1 MQKWLP
7 GMVVMLTLLVALIP
21 DGARAQMWTLRTNAG
36 YSNSSFYGG
45 TKLLGDESRNGF
57 AAGIAADYRR
67 QLGDAWS
74 FEFGAYYVQKGAE
87 GKIER
92 NPVDPVQPPIDF
104 AFDGTTKLDYL
115 EFSFLFVGHLAT
127 GTNSEIRAYLGPA
140 LGNLLR
146 ARAKGVLDG
155 EDVDLDIKDNLHT
168 AEFEVV
174 AGIGFTYYLKNDMG
188 LMIDFRNVLGAT
200 SIVGDEF
207 PNDLYTRTHELLVGV
222 SIPLTR
228 GE

>member
-1 MQKWLP
+1 MRNWLP
-7 GMVVMLTLLVALIP
+7 AVVVVLTLLVTLTP
-21 DGARAQMWTLRTNAG
+21 DARAQMWTLRANAG

-45 TKLLGDESRNGF
+45 TKLLGNEARNGF

-74 FEFGAYYVQKGAE
+74 FEFGAYYVQKGAK
-87 GKIER
+87 GKIEH
-92 NPVDPVQPPIDF
+92 NPVDPEQPPIDF
-104 AFDGTTKLDYL
+104 TFDGTTKLDYL
-115 EFSFLFVGHLAT
+115 EFSLLFVGHLET
-127 GTNSEIRAYLGPA
+127 GTDSEVRVYVGPA

-155 EDVDLDIKDNLHT
+155 ADVDLDIKDSLHT
-168 AEFEVV
+168 AEWEVV
-174 AGIGFTYYLKNDMG
+174 AGIGFSYYLENNMG
-188 LMIDFRNVLGAT
+188 LMIDFRNVFGAT
-200 SIVGDEF
+200 SVVGDEF
-207 PNDLYTRTHELLVGV
+207 PNDLKTRTHELLVGV